1 MSTLEN
7 GINHVTM
14 KWYKENL
21 KGKINICDT
30 NITDYNVTE
39 LENVIK
45 DIISNISIGNIAVT
59 DKYVVVEGR
68 KRIYAINAFID
79 GKIKFSNKYYAEL
92 PKEEFNNFNNYELG
106 IFVG

>member
-1 MSTLEN
+1 MFTLKK

-21 KGKINICDT
+21 KEKINICNA

-45 DIISNISIGNIAVT
+45 DIMSNIGIGNIIVT
-59 DKYVVVEGR
+59 NKYEVAEGR
-68 KRIYAINAFID
+68 KRIYAINAFIN
-79 GKIKFSNKYYAEL
+79 GEIKFSNKYYAEL